1 MEDVK
6 GQNNS
11 ALGYF
16 LATYQSPDV
25 VLNWQL
31 ISGSTCNG
39 IQVYRS
45 VDSISFYQIG
55 EIPGLCGNI
64 TSPQSYSFI
73 DNTPIENKT
82 NYYRIELGGLGYSE
96 IVGLEIINIDGN
108 GNLVRP
114 NPATTTA
121 SIFYRNPF
129 RDLHSL
135 KLFDFSGKIIFV
147 RESDSNSFSIETT
160 SLAAGAY
167 LFQIFS
173 DTKQMVTQGKLF
185 VE

>member
-1 MEDVK
+1 
-6 GQNNS
+6 
-11 ALGYF
+11 
-16 LATYQSPDV
+16 V

-45 VDSISFYQIG
+45 VDSINFYQIG
-55 EIPGLCGNI
+55 EIPGICGNI

-73 DNTPIENKT
+73 DNAPVENKI
-82 NYYRIELGGLGYSE
+82 NYYRIELGGLGFSE
-96 IVGLEIINIDGN
+96 IVSLEIISIEGN

-114 NPATTTA
+114 NPASNNT
-121 SIFYRNPF
+121 SVYFNNPF
-129 RDLHSL
+129 RELHSMV
-135 KLFDFSGKIIFV
+135 LFDNSGKLIANY
-147 RESDSNSFSIETT
+147 ETENNSFNFNIST
-160 SLAAGAY
+160 LKGGVY
-167 LFQIFS
+167 FFQIFS